1 MTINPV
7 AGAGFTAGAEAYERG
22 RPSYP
27 QAAVDRLIRELAIG
41 PGRLVV
47 DLAAGTGKLTR
58 LLVPSG
64 AEVVAIEPVTA
75 MRQQLRMALPG
86 VPVAAG
92 TAEALPLG
100 PGRVDAVTVAQAF
113 HWFDA
118 ERALAEIARALRPGG
133 GLGLIWNERDE
144 SVPWV
149 KELGRAIRWDVSM
162 PYHMGTDW
170 RTVVDASGRFTPMGR
185 QQFPYGQEL
194 DVDALADR
202 VASTS
207 YVAAMTEAERAPLLG
222 RVRALVDG
230 FPPRFT
236 LPYVTE
242 TFWCRRVGP

>member
-1 MTINPV
+1 M

-22 RPSYP
+22 RPSDP
-27 QAAVDRLIRELAIG
+27 QTAVDFLIGELGIG

-58 LLVPSG
+58 LLVPTE
-64 AEVVAIEPVTA
+64 ADVVAVEPVSA
-75 MRQQLRMALPG
+75 MRQQLQNALPR

-92 TAEALPLG
+92 TAEAIPIG
-100 PGRVDAVTVAQAF
+100 PERVDAVTVAQAF

-118 ERALAEIARALRPGG
+118 PRALAEIAGVLRPGG
-133 GLGLIWNERDE
+133 GMGLIWNERDE

-149 KELGRAIRWDVSM
+149 KELGRVIRWDVCM
-162 PYHMGTDW
+162 PYRVGTDW

-185 QQFPYGQEL
+185 QQFAYGQEV
-194 DVDALADR
+194 DVDGLVDR

-207 YVAAMTEAERAPLLG
+207 YVAAMTEAERTPLLE

-242 TFWCRRVGP
+242 TYWCHRVEP